1 MTTSK
6 TSYGGGRRRKNGN
19 TKKRSIRGGGYADVS
34 APYTHGD
41 FAGGQHSP
49 VPNASSVSNVALAQ
63 SGGRAKQRRHR
74 GGHVLQPATLGDE
87 FTALGGQ
94 TAGQPAPQ
102 KGGYME
108 NLFKAALVPF
118 GLMGLNK
125 YAHDHSGKRPYMG
138 KSRLSKRLRSRRR

>member
-1 MTTSK
+1 M
-6 TSYGGGRRRKNGN
+6 
-19 TKKRSIRGGGYADVS
+19 RGGGYADVS

-41 FAGGQHSP
+41 FVGGQHSP
-49 VPNASSVSNVALAQ
+49 VPNAGSVPNVALAQ
-63 SGGRAKQRRHR
+63 SGGSKQRRKKHR
-74 GGHVLQPATLGDE
+74 GGAHVLQPATLGEDS
-87 FTALGGQ
+87 APLSG
-94 TAGQPAPQ
+94 APAVPQ

>member
-1 MTTSK
+1 MN
-6 TSYGGGRRRKNGN
+6 GGGRRRKNGN
-19 TKKRSIRGGGYADVS
+19 TKKRSMRGGGYADVS

-41 FAGGQHSP
+41 FVGGQHSP
-49 VPNASSVSNVALAQ
+49 VPNAGSVSNVALAQ
-63 SGGRAKQRRHR
+63 SGGRAKKRRHR
-74 GGHVLQPATLGDE
+74 GGGHVLQPATLGGED
-87 FTALGGQ
+87 FAPLSG
-94 TAGQPAPQ
+94 GQPAPQ

>member
-1 MTTSK
+1 MN
-6 TSYGGGRRRKNGN
+6 GGRRRKNGN
-19 TKKRSIRGGGYADVS
+19 TKKRHMRGGSYLMPADVS

-49 VPNASSVSNVALAQ
+49 VPNAGSVSNVALAQ
-63 SGGRAKQRRHR
+63 SGGSKQRRHI
-74 GGHVLQPATLGDE
+74 GGSSALQPTPLGEE
-87 FTALGGQ
+87 FASLGG
-94 TAGQPAPQ
+94 APAVPQ